1 MAKSIT
7 NKKIAQ
13 NTLISVGAQAMSLSI
28 SLLIN
33 LCVPKFIDEYQYAY
47 WQTYLL
53 YVGYVGLLHLGL
65 LDGIVLRYA
74 KYDYEELDKKKMNF
88 FFYTLVFFLMIFSL
102 CGVGLGIIFGEGIG
116 TLQVC
121 LLSISIITKNLL
133 TFSSYSFQITNRI
146 KQYARAIIL
155 QRFFYGIFIV
165 GLLALGVNSFYYF
178 CIADI
183 LTDVVGFI
191 YSIHYNKEIY
201 RPQKN
206 SFEDKMR
213 ELRDTLHAGITL
225 LIANFSSNFI
235 VGSSKIAIQTFW
247 PPLVFGKVAFGF
259 SITNIFLNFVTAIS
273 VVLFPSL
280 KRIDEQ
286 ELPKV
291 YTTIRSIMMPLLLL
305 LMLCYF
311 PGGVLLK
318 TWLPKYKDSLTFAG
332 ILLPSIIYTTN
343 VNLLINNYLKVYRK
357 EKEMFKLNV
366 GCILIELCGLCV
378 ISYFIKN
385 VTLVLLWTVLIILLR
400 SLRAEQIV
408 SGLIGFSFL
417 KEQKREIALSIL
429 FVVCVI
435 SMNWWQGFLL
445 YAAGVLVYFNSC
457 IKNKWRGSLIKLL
470 GK

>member
-13 NTLISVGAQAMSLSI
+13 NTLISVGAQAISLI
-28 SLLIN
+28 VSLLIN
-33 LCVPKFIDEYQYAY
+33 LCVPKFVDEYQYAY

-53 YVGYVGLLHLGL
+53 YAGYVGLLHLGL

-102 CGVGLGIIFGEGIG
+102 CGIGLGIIFGEGIG
-116 TLQVC
+116 TLQVY
-121 LLSISIITKNLL
+121 LISISIITKNLL
-133 TFSSYSFQITNRI
+133 IFSSYSFQITNRI

-155 QRFFYGIFIV
+155 QRFFYGLFIIV
-165 GLLALGVNSFYYF
+165 FLILGVNSFYYF

-183 LTDVVGFI
+183 LTDIVGFI
-191 YSIHYNKEIY
+191 YSIRYNKEIY

-206 SFEDKMR
+206 SFEDKLR
-213 ELRDTLHAGITL
+213 ELTDTLHAGITL

-235 VGSSKIAIQTFW
+235 VGSSKIVIQTFW

-318 TWLPKYKDSLTFAG
+318 TWLPKYKDSLIFAG

-343 VNLLINNYLKVYRK
+343 VNLLTNNYLKVYRK

-366 GCILIELCGLCV
+366 SCILIELSGLCV
-378 ISYFIKN
+378 ISYFVKN
-385 VTLVLLWTVLIILLR
+385 VTVVLLWTVLIILLR
-400 SLRAEQIV
+400 SLKAEQTV
-408 SGLIGFSFL
+408 SRIIGFSFV
-417 KEQKREIALSIL
+417 KEQKREITLSALFI
-429 FVVCVI
+429 FCVI
-435 SMNWWQGFLL
+435 SMNWWHGFIL
-445 YAAGVLVYFNSC
+445 YAVGLFVYFGSC
-457 IKNKWRGSLIKLL
+457 VKNNWRVSLMKVLR
-470 GK
+470 K

>member
-13 NTLISVGAQAMSLSI
+13 NTLISVGAQAISLI
-28 SLLIN
+28 VSLLIN
-33 LCVPKFIDEYQYAY
+33 LCVPKFVDEYQYAY

-53 YVGYVGLLHLGL
+53 YAGYVGLLHLGL

-102 CGVGLGIIFGEGIG
+102 CGIGLGIIFGEGIG
-116 TLQVC
+116 TLQVY
-121 LLSISIITKNLL
+121 LISISIITKNLL

-155 QRFFYGIFIV
+155 QRFFYGLFIIV
-165 GLLALGVNSFYYF
+165 FLILGVNSFYYF

-183 LTDVVGFI
+183 LTDIVGFI
-191 YSIHYNKEIY
+191 YSIRYNKEIY

-206 SFEDKMR
+206 SFEDKLR
-213 ELRDTLHAGITL
+213 ELTDTLHAGITL

-235 VGSSKIAIQTFW
+235 VGSSKIVIQTFW

-318 TWLPKYKDSLTFAG
+318 TWLPKYKDSLIFAG

-343 VNLLINNYLKVYRK
+343 VNLLTNNYLKVYRK

-366 GCILIELCGLCV
+366 SCILIELSGLCV
-378 ISYFIKN
+378 ISYFVKN
-385 VTLVLLWTVLIILLR
+385 VTVVLLWTVLIILLR
-400 SLRAEQIV
+400 SLKAEQTV
-408 SGLIGFSFL
+408 SRIIGFSFV
-417 KEQKREIALSIL
+417 KEQKREITLSALFI
-429 FVVCVI
+429 FCVI
-435 SMNWWQGFLL
+435 SMNWWHGFIL
-445 YAAGVLVYFNSC
+445 YAVGLFVYFGSC
-457 IKNKWRGSLIKLL
+457 VKNNWRVSLMKVLR
-470 GK
+470 K